1 MKKKYMTLVLLVVA
15 AIVIT
20 SVISGL
26 KVWGA
31 ERIPGESSLYTNW
44 QVRTAMNA
52 AIRKFQWNYKDC
64 KLLRIAYDE
73 EETLKER
80 EYQMERNGRD
90 RVIVFVSDFH
100 VGSHGETC
108 FNLNETYR
116 NWKWILEKSAFGWK
130 VIGSGYA

>member
-1 MKKKYMTLVLLVVA
+1 MKKRHIAWILLVVA
-15 AIVIT
+15 VIVST
-20 SVISGL
+20 FVIGGR

-31 ERIPGESSLYTNW
+31 ERIPGESTLYSPW
-44 QVRTAMNA
+44 QVKTAMNTA
-52 AIRKFQWNYKDC
+52 VRKFQWNYKDC

-90 RVIVFVSDFH
+90 CIIVLVSDFH
-100 VGSHGETC
+100 VGSHGDAC

-116 NWKWILEKSAFGWK
+116 NWKWILEKTAFGWK

>member
-1 MKKKYMTLVLLVVA
+1 MKKRHIALISLIAAIIVA
-15 AIVIT
+15 AF
-20 SVISGL
+20 VISGL
-26 KVWGA
+26 KVHGA
-31 ERIPGESSLYTNW
+31 ERILGESTLYSPW
-44 QVRTAMNA
+44 QVKTAMNT
-52 AIRKFQWNYKDC
+52 AIRKFQWNYYDC

-100 VGSHGETC
+100 VGNHGEIA
-108 FNLNETYR
+108 FSPDRTYK
-116 NWKWILEKSAFGWK
+116 NWKWILEKTAFGWK

>member
-1 MKKKYMTLVLLVVA
+1 MKKKFIALISLVIA
-15 AIVIT
+15 IIVIVT
-20 SVISGL
+20 VISGM

-31 ERIPGESSLYTNW
+31 ERVPVESTLYTNW
-44 QVRTAMNA
+44 QVKTAMNT
-52 AIRKFQWNYKDC
+52 AIRKFQWNYNDC

-80 EYQMERNGRD
+80 EYQMERNGKD

-100 VGSHGETC
+100 VGEHADAC
-108 FNLNETYR
+108 FNRNETYR
-116 NWKWILEKSAFGWK
+116 NWKWILEKTAFSWK